1 MNTYAN
7 IGSRIKKARK
17 AAKLSQSELAAK
29 LDKTLRTIQ
38 KYESGEIRPSV
49 GMINSIADILHVSPV
64 DLIGYQRQELRLDTM
79 ADVLYVLNE
88 LNRKSSL
95 HFSIDVKR
103 PPDYNEWTC
112 SLRFNGNDRE
122 HEHNADLCQ
131 FLERYAEARDQVET
145 YWTDQ
150 AYFDHWFEEELAYY
164 ASTALP
170 DKEPEVL
177 STDER
182 LKRRNE
188 LDRQMIEAKEKAAE
202 NGGE

>member
-7 IGSRIKKARK
+7 IGSRIKEARK

-64 DLIGYQRQELRLDTM
+64 DLIGYQKQELRLDTL

-122 HEHNADLCQ
+122 H
-131 FLERYAEARDQVET
+131 
-145 YWTDQ
+145 
-150 AYFDHWFEEELAYY
+150 
-164 ASTALP
+164 
-170 DKEPEVL
+170 
-177 STDER
+177 
-182 LKRRNE
+182 
-188 LDRQMIEAKEKAAE
+188 
-202 NGGE
+202 